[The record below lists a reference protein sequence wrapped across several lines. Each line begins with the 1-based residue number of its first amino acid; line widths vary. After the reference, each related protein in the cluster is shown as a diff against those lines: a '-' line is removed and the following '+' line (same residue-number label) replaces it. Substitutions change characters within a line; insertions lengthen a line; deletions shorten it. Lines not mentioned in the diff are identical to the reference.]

1 MPKKYFHIVTCPL
14 SKRQRFLYEDY
25 IGRRN
30 TREQLASGSFLSMMG
45 VLMQLRKVCNHPDLF
60 ETRPIRTPFICEC
73 IELAIPRLVERMA
86 QIERGVVFSHALN
99 RCMWEQDT
107 PNGSILEQNT
117 LYESTLEH
125 NTPNRSTLEQ
135 NPPNRSTLEHN
146 SLTDA
151 ALDAADWRRSLQIF
165 PSFCRRVAL
174 VNDFRLVDRE
184 TDSLGAALLRRS
196 LQPTSNSFLDEIVEL
211 QTTFTP
217 DSALIREVHAAAFNS
232 TFFPAPSSPPSLV
245 PPL

>member
-107 PNGSILEQNT
+107 

-125 NTPNRSTLEQ
+125 NPS
-135 NPPNRSTLEHN
+135 NRSTLEHN

-184 TDSLGAALLRRS
+184 TDSLSAALLRRS